1 MPRGQFWLTVVCANL
16 GRGYGP
22 GEYDAN
28 VARIMDFIGNA
39 QHWALLLQ
47 EVDEEP
53 DPANEHRRLKAHLP
67 EGARRVHWRTREPIV
82 LSPSFK
88 VVHRDTVTV
97 MGSGLEI
104 GGPRGTGPTRPL
116 NMCVGKLEGVRIGF
130 GTWHPHRSGLAPKV
144 DEARDAGAGIASDA
158 LTDLRD
164 FGGGISG
171 TYGTD
176 YNARTMPRMVPGEKV
191 GHHKGLDHLRYWQ
204 HPDGARIV
212 RKAHGS
218 LNGTIDGHDPIWGR
232 FLVEARS

>member
-1 MPRGQFWLTVVCANL
+1 MTHGQFWLTVVCANL

-116 NMCVGKLEGVRIGF
+116 NMCVGELEGVRLGF

-144 DEARDAGAGIASDA
+144 DEARNVGAGIASDA

-164 FGGGISG
+164 RGVSG
-171 TYGTD
+171 VYGTD
-176 YNARTMPRMVPGEKV
+176 YNARTMPSMVPGEKV
-191 GHHKGLDHLRYWQ
+191 GHHKGLDHLRYWR
-204 HPDGARIV
+204 HPEGARIV